1 MNKDNITPDISDNLE
16 AGANKPP
23 RHSKEKNKKKF
34 SKAQKIII
42 SAAIVIC
49 VCAAAFGI
57 FSFIQ
62 NIDYMRP
69 VKDICSIYNSRETD
83 TDKLFKL
90 IYSGSDKKAYNSAY
104 KIIANSDSYYS
115 YFESIPT
122 QLEDYYRDNAASGG
136 SNIKMKFDITG
147 SKEKMDDS
155 QLAII
160 YNELEAKSSY
170 YQEII
175 DAIDNLGKEDYQTLA
190 DSMGISY
197 KRATS
202 LCSIIRSRCESKL
215 KFNVTS
221 GYYITGRYVLYNKDN
236 ETTQKTERLT
246 LALIKLGGKWCIYE
260 GREDGVRLA
269 TGINSLADS
278 DIMWDIYTNYIQT
291 IR

>member
-1 MNKDNITPDISDNLE
+1 MNKDNITSDISDNLE
-16 AGANKPP
+16 AGYNKPS

-155 QLAII
+155 QLA
-160 YNELEAKSSY
+160 STT
-170 YQEII
+170 
-175 DAIDNLGKEDYQTLA
+175 NLKQ
-190 DSMGISY
+190 
-197 KRATS
+197 RAA
-202 LCSIIRSRCESKL
+202 IIRK
-215 KFNVTS
+215 
-221 GYYITGRYVLYNKDN
+221 
-236 ETTQKTERLT
+236 
-246 LALIKLGGKWCIYE
+246 
-260 GREDGVRLA
+260 
-269 TGINSLADS
+269 
-278 DIMWDIYTNYIQT
+278 
-291 IR
+291 